1 MSDRDVRDIFGVYR
15 RILVEATEEQ
25 PVRSKQKGVTPEQ
38 KDRLSMLKIK
48 MEDRIPLFSKLI
60 RLAPIIFTYDLP
72 TMAVDNRDNLY
83 INPEF
88 FDRLSDDGV
97 IAVLAHEMYHIFHEH
112 PKDIQIR
119 NLNQKL
125 WNYATDYVIN
135 RDLLDYGIDIKNITK
150 SRADQINCLIPKK
163 IGDKYILRI
172 GDTNKDVSYISIFEL
187 YKLIVDEA
195 TRQRKSLEET
205 LKELEGQT
213 GENWDEEPIDIGEPE
228 DEKSKPATQ
237 PFKVGE
243 TVYDLSSGVKGIVVK
258 ASAPDENGDQILDV
272 DWDVSVVERYI
283 NEEVETGVHSKRVR
297 REEEQQ
303 QQQKQ
308 QKQQKQDQKQ
318 DQDQGDQQKQSK
330 SQQDKGE
337 QGKESK
343 PQQGG
348 GETKS
353 QQQQDKSQGAG
364 KGGEEKEKG
373 KETKIPKP
381 AEGQDQAPRS
391 QPLDKFEKDEIR
403 KEGEYYQKEYERIL
417 KSGEKMDIKGKGSV
431 NWMRELERVLKI
443 ASEERSTFL
452 PDIRSTGAGVF
463 IRGTERK
470 KENMSLTVMVDTSGS
485 VSESMFKLFMR
496 EIITIIK
503 RLPNQ
508 PVINVILW
516 HSQVYSGTELFNIS
530 AKNAS
535 KLLSVKVQTGGTNFS
550 SALKFYSAHQ
560 KELKNDKAIIV
571 FTDGDFFGADQ
582 DPNLLNTY
590 IKRDV
595 PVIFSL
601 FQPSTTKTISKY
613 NKPNKR
619 IIETNIDQYS

>member
-25 PVRSKQKGVTPEQ
+25 PVSTKQKGVTPEQ
-38 KDRLSMLKIK
+38 KDRLAMLKIK

-60 RLAPIIFTYDLP
+60 RLAPVIFTHDLP

-83 INPEF
+83 INPKF

-112 PKDIQIR
+112 PKDIKIR
-119 NLNQKL
+119 NLDQKL

-163 IGDKYILRI
+163 IGDKYVLRI
-172 GDTNKDVSYISIFEL
+172 GDINKDVSHISIFEL

-195 TRQRKSLEET
+195 QRQHKSLEDA
-205 LKELEGQT
+205 LKDLEGQT
-213 GENWDEEPIDIGEPE
+213 GENWDQEPIDIGEPE
-228 DEKSKPATQ
+228 DEKSKPAVQ

-258 ASAPDENGDQILDV
+258 ASEPDENGDQILDV

-283 NEEVETGVHSKRVR
+283 KEDIETGVHSKRVR
-297 REEEQQ
+297 RDDN

-308 QKQQKQDQKQ
+308 SQKQKQ
-318 DQDQGDQQKQSK
+318 DQDQKQSG
-330 SQQDKGE
+330 QDVG
-337 QGKESK
+337 SK

-348 GETKS
+348 GESKS
-353 QQQQDKSQGAG
+353 KEQEKSSDKGKQGGG
-364 KGGEEKEKG
+364 KGEGPS
-373 KETKIPKP
+373 TPKP

-391 QPLDKFEKDEIR
+391 KPLDKYEKDEIR
-403 KEGEYYQKEYERIL
+403 KEGEYYQKEYEKIL

-431 NWMRELERVLKI
+431 NWMRELERLLKI

-470 KENMSLTVMVDTSGS
+470 KENISLTVMVDTSGS

-516 HSQVYSGTELFNIS
+516 NSRVYSGKELFNIS

-560 KELKNDKAIIV
+560 KELKNDRAIIV
-571 FTDGDFFGADQ
+571 FTDGDFFGDDN
-582 DPNLLNTY
+582 DPNLLNNY
-590 IKRDV
+590 VKRDV

-601 FQPSTTKTISKY
+601 FQPSTTKVISKY

>member
-1 MSDRDVRDIFGVYR
+1 MSDRDIRDIFGVYR

-25 PVRSKQKGVTPEQ
+25 PVRSKEKGVTPEQ

-88 FDRLSDDGV
+88 FDRLSDNGV

-112 PKDIQIR
+112 PKDIKIR
-119 NLNQKL
+119 NLNQTL

-163 IGDKYILRI
+163 IGSKYILRI
-172 GDTNKDVSYISIFEL
+172 GDTNKDVSNISIFEL

-195 TRQRKSLEET
+195 NRQRKSLDET

-213 GENWDEEPIDIGEPE
+213 GKNWDEEPLDIGEPE
-228 DEKSKPATQ
+228 EEKSKPVTQ

-243 TVYDLSSGVKGIVVK
+243 TVYDLSSGVKGVVVK
-258 ASAPDENGDQILDV
+258 ASDPDENGDQTLDI

-283 NEEVETGVHSKRVR
+283 NEEVETGVNSKRVR
-297 REEEQQ
+297 REENQ

-308 QKQQKQDQKQ
+308 QKQ
-318 DQDQGDQQKQSK
+318 DQDQGDQQKQ
-330 SQQDKGE
+330 
-337 QGKESK
+337 SK

-443 ASEERSTFL
+443 ASDERSTFL

-535 KLLSVKVQTGGTNFS
+535 KLLSVKVETGGTNFS

-571 FTDGDFFGADQ
+571 FTDGDFFGADNN
-582 DPNLLNTY
+582 PNLLNTY

-595 PVIFSL
+595 PIIFSL
-601 FQPSTTKTISKY
+601 FQPSTTRTISTY
-613 NKPNKR
+613 NKTNKR